1 MIPPPQQ
8 TLTPTGLTG
17 PFTTN
22 ERKLDERSNRG
33 LNENPNEMLADVA
46 LMRFSSSLL
55 KSDSLKKKLTV
66 ILAVR
71 PFVSEFDRTRDLQ
84 VLKLTSPIGLD
95 HLDESAAKALIQE
108 PLEDKLHVQP
118 QAVEY
123 LF

>member
-1 MIPPPQQ
+1 
-8 TLTPTGLTG
+8 
-17 PFTTN
+17 
-22 ERKLDERSNRG
+22 
-33 LNENPNEMLADVA
+33 MLADVA